1 MNKESVLYTAIGIV
15 FILLMFWL
23 MKPEAEVTPNQMV
36 VDENTP
42 TKDAVTFTSPHTG
55 ESLSVTFSEEKAVLN
70 SKKYADVELDQ
81 VEAASGARYENVER
95 GVSLW
100 NKGSEVSV
108 YQDDVVTFQ
117 GQTEPSMGNP
127 NPGGVEV
134 LESALM
140 SNAWLW
146 KETQMNDGTVITPK
160 KTDAFKLT
168 FSADGRVSGTTDCNG
183 FGGSYEVTDGV
194 LTMGEFMMT
203 LMYCDGSQEMEFQKM
218 LSQPV
223 TFMFTDAGELVLM
236 LPYDSGS
243 AIFTPV
249 F

>member
-23 MKPEAEVTPNQMV
+23 MKPEAEVTPNQV
-36 VDENTP
+36 AGEENIP
-42 TKDAVTFTSPHTG
+42 TKDAVTYTSPHTG
-55 ESLSVTFSEEKAVLN
+55 ESLSVTFSDEKAVLHSETYN
-70 SKKYADVELDQ
+70 DVEMAQ
-81 VEAASGARYENVER
+81 VEAASGARYVNVER

-100 NKGSEVSV
+100 NKGQEVSV

-117 GQTEPSMGNP
+117 GQTEASIGNP
-127 NPGGVEV
+127 NPGEVEV
-134 LESALM
+134 LEAALT

-146 KETQMNDGTVITPK
+146 KETQMNDDTIITPK
-160 KTDAFKLT
+160 KADAFKLT

-183 FGGSYEVTDGV
+183 FGGSYDVTDGV
-194 LTMGEFMMT
+194 LTMSEFMMT
-203 LMYCDGSQEMEFQKM
+203 MMYCDGSQEMEFQKM
-218 LSQPV
+218 LSEPV

-236 LPYDSGS
+236 LPQNSGS
-243 AIFTPV
+243 VIFTPV

>member
-1 MNKESVLYTAIGIV
+1 MNKESILYTAVGIV

-23 MKPEAEVTPNQMV
+23 MKPEAEVVPNQAV
-36 VDENTP
+36 VDENAT
-42 TKDAVTFTSPHTG
+42 TKEAVTYTSPHTG
-55 ESLSVTFSEEKAVLN
+55 ESLSVTFSGDKAVLH
-70 SKKYADVELDQ
+70 SETYSDVEMKQ

-108 YQDDVVTFQ
+108 YQDDVVTFK
-117 GQTEPSMGNP
+117 GQTEASMGNP
-127 NPGGVEV
+127 NPGGVDV
-134 LESALM
+134 RESALT

-146 KETQMNDGTVITPK
+146 KETQMNDDTLIAPK
-160 KTDAFKLT
+160 QVDAFTLT
-168 FSADGRVSGTTDCNG
+168 FGADGRVSGTTDCNG

-218 LSQPV
+218 LSEPV
-223 TFMFTDAGELVLM
+223 TFMFTDAGELILM

-243 AIFTPV
+243 VIFTPV